1 MKKKNALSQTLL
13 LLSIILC
20 RESSKQGDHPP
31 YIGTSYYMLGDSPCM
46 RSIQL
51 CQAILGRLEA
61 VLALQVYLRTGP
73 RLRHTP
79 YRTYIDTQQPYCPE
93 T

>member
-1 MKKKNALSQTLL
+1 
-13 LLSIILC
+13 
-20 RESSKQGDHPP
+20 
-31 YIGTSYYMLGDSPCM
+31 M